1 LFTLEEGDMSVRPL
15 RVRIARIFSDLR
27 ILPLFVVTFAA
38 GTSVPPAGAQV
49 LYGSIVG
56 NVHDSTGATLPGAT
70 ITILHEETRLT
81 RETTADSA
89 GGYTFT
95 AVPTGTYVVTVSLTG
110 FRTFTRPSV
119 PVTLNTV
126 TRVDAALP
134 VGEIAE
140 TVTVVGES
148 PLLQTDRAEVRAELR
163 ERDLRELPVPVGRN
177 YQRLFKV
184 LPGITPPEDAHSIP
198 SNPSRALVFN
208 VNGAS
213 RSSNNTRIDGV
224 STANVWLPHV
234 AAYVPALESLETVNV
249 VTNSFDAEQG
259 LAGGAVINVQ
269 IKSGTN
275 KVSGSAFE
283 YHANEKLRAQNY
295 FDPPGTQKGK
305 WKYNQF
311 GGTVGGPIVRNKLF
325 YFASYEGTRDLRN
338 AGVTVSVPTEAL
350 RRGDFSAS
358 PTLIYDPRT
367 GNADGSGRTP
377 FPGNV
382 VPPNLIDPI
391 AQKITALLPLP
402 NVRGPDGSI
411 PETNNYFVQSPF
423 EFNRWT
429 LDTKVNWN
437 ATSKLNIFARY
448 SHLDFWTY
456 NETVYGKQLQ
466 GRPITLPGNP
476 GTGSG
481 NTYNF
486 SAGATYTLS
495 NTIVADAH
503 FGYVRQYTAV
513 EHSDLSEQHK
523 GLDFLGIPGT
533 NGPRRFEGGMPLFDF
548 DVYEDVGISE
558 RYMPY
563 YRDDKQYQTVVNLN
577 WLKGSHNLR
586 FGTDIYLQGLNHTQP
601 ELSGTYYTARGGF
614 QFRGNPTLLRGGPAS
629 NQFNSWAAFLLGL
642 SNEFGRVLE
651 VDDPYT
657 TRMRS
662 YSLYARDQW
671 QAGSK
676 VTVSYGARWEYFPT
690 PTRADRGLER
700 YNPNTNMIEI
710 GGIGSVPEDL
720 GIKVEKGLIAPRLG
734 VTYRATPSLVMRAGF
749 GITNDP
755 YSLARPLRTNHPV
768 LINLVV
774 PAANSW
780 AWAGRI
786 ADGIPAIPEP
796 NLGNGI
802 IPIDGG
808 VTAFTLPNEFNR
820 GYIKSWNVA
829 IQKELKWGLVGE
841 AAYIGTRQ
849 IDQLGF
855 RELNWSPI
863 GGGTA
868 GKQLAAKFGRTA
880 QTRVVAP
887 IGDSQYDALQT
898 RLDRRFANGF
908 QMGVTYTLSKST
920 GIEGAPNSDGI
931 ALIQIPEFYD
941 LNRAISSFDRTHN
954 LQISNVAELPFG
966 SGRRWL
972 NDGGVMAA
980 IAGGWQVNNILSF
993 YSGTPFNVTAS
1004 GTSLNAP
1011 ESNQRADQVVSDP
1024 KILGGIGRGNAYFDP
1039 LAFKPVTEA
1048 RFGTAPWRV
1057 LRGPGVANWD
1067 LGVFRQI
1074 DLPRNTNV
1082 QLRVEV
1088 FNVLNKQWFSNPGGN
1103 VSNLRL
1109 NPDGTVR
1116 DLNGFAEVLESA
1128 NERQVR
1134 IGVRL
1139 GW

>member
-1 LFTLEEGDMSVRPL
+1 MSPLSLLRPIGRFL
-15 RVRIARIFSDLR
+15 SG
-27 ILPLFVVTFAA
+27 LPVLAFFVVVLAVTGGARP
-38 GTSVPPAGAQV
+38 VGAQV

-70 ITILHEETRLT
+70 VTILHEETKLT
-81 RETTADSA
+81 REITTDSA

-95 AVPTGTYVVTVSLTG
+95 AVPTGTYLVTVALTG
-110 FRTFTRPSV
+110 FRTFTRPNV

-148 PLLQTDRAEVRAELR
+148 PLLQTDRAEVRGELK
-163 ERDLRELPVPVGRN
+163 ERDLRELPVPIGRN
-177 YQRLFKV
+177 YQRLFNV
-184 LPGITPPEDAHSIP
+184 LPGFSPPEDAHSIP

-224 STANVWLPHV
+224 STTNIWLPHV

-259 LAGGAVINVQ
+259 LAGGSVINVQ

-275 KVSGSAFE
+275 TLSGSAFE
-283 YHANEKLRAQNY
+283 YHTNEKLRAHNY
-295 FDPPGTQKGK
+295 FDPPGTEKGK
-305 WKYNQF
+305 WRYNQF
-311 GGTVGGPIVRNKLF
+311 GGTVGGPMVRNKLF
-325 YFASYEGTRDLRN
+325 YFASYESTRDLRN
-338 AGVTVSVPTEAL
+338 ASVTVSVPTEAL
-350 RRGDFSAS
+350 RRGDVSAS
-358 PTLIYDPRT
+358 PTLIYDPMT
-367 GNADGSGRTP
+367 GNPDGSARTP
-377 FPGNV
+377 FPGNII
-382 VPPNLIDPI
+382 PPDRIDPI
-391 AQKITALLPLP
+391 AQKIIALLPLP
-402 NVRGPDGSI
+402 NVRGPNGAI

-437 ATSKLNIFARY
+437 ATPKLNIFARY

-476 GTGSG
+476 GTGAG

-495 NTIVADAH
+495 DTIVADAH
-503 FGYVRQYTAV
+503 FGYVRQYTGV
-513 EHSDLSEQHK
+513 EHSDIGERK
-523 GLDFLGIPGT
+523 GLDWLGIPGT

-563 YRDDKQYQTVVNLN
+563 YRDDNQYQTVMNLN
-577 WLKGSHNLR
+577 WLKRSHNLR
-586 FGTDIYLQGLNHTQP
+586 FGTDIYFQALNHTQP

-614 QFRGNPTLLRGGPAS
+614 QFRSNPTLIRGGPAG
-629 NQFNSWAAFLLGL
+629 NQFNSWAGFLLGL
-642 SNEFGRVLE
+642 SNEFGRLLE

-671 QAGSK
+671 QVGSK
-676 VTVSYGARWEYFPT
+676 LTVSYGARWEYFPT

-710 GGIGSVPEDL
+710 GGIGSVPTDL
-720 GIKVEKGLIAPRLG
+720 GIKIEKGLIAPRLG
-734 VTYRATPSLVMRAGF
+734 VTYRATPSLVLRSGF

-774 PAANSW
+774 PSASSW
-780 AWAGRI
+780 TWAGRL

-796 NLGNGI
+796 SLGSGI
-802 IPIDGG
+802 IPIDGN
-808 VTAFTLPNEFNR
+808 VTAFTLPDEFNR
-820 GYIKSWNVA
+820 GYIKSFNVA
-829 IQKELKWGLVGE
+829 VQKELKGGFVAE
-841 AAYIGTRQ
+841 AAYVGTRQ

-868 GKQLAAKFGRTA
+868 GRQLNQKFGRTA

-908 QMGVTYTLSKST
+908 QLGVSYTLSKSM

-931 ALIQIPEFYD
+931 ASIQIPEYYY
-941 LNRAISSFDRTHN
+941 LNRALSSFDRTHN
-954 LQISNVAELPFG
+954 LSISSIAQVPFG
-966 SGRRWL
+966 PGRHWL
-972 NDGGVMAA
+972 KEGIMGA
-980 IAGGWQVNNILSF
+980 IAGGWQVNNVLTF
-993 YSGTPFNVTAS
+993 FSGTPFNVTSA

-1011 ESNQRADQVVSDP
+1011 ESSQRADQVVSDV

-1067 LGVFRQI
+1067 LGVFRQF
-1074 DLPRNTNV
+1074 DLPRGTNV
-1082 QLRVEV
+1082 QLRIEA
-1088 FNVLNKQWFSNPGGN
+1088 FNVLDRQWFVNPGGTGGSN

-1109 NPDGTVR
+1109 NPDGSVR
-1116 DLNGFAEVLESA
+1116 DLNGFAEVTEST

-1134 IGVRL
+1134 IGLRF

>member
-1 LFTLEEGDMSVRPL
+1 MSLRSL
-15 RVRIARIFSDLR
+15 RVPVAYLSSG
-27 ILPLFVVTFAA
+27 LPVVPLVVVLAA
-38 GTSVPPAGAQV
+38 VAASPPHAGAQV

-56 NVHDSTGATLPGAT
+56 NVHDSSGAILPGAT
-70 ITILHEETRLT
+70 VTILHEETKLT
-81 RETTADSA
+81 REATADSA

-110 FRTFTRPSV
+110 FRTFTRSSV

-140 TVTVVGES
+140 TVTVIGES

-163 ERDLRELPVPVGRN
+163 EHELRDLPVPVGRN

-184 LPGITPPEDAHSIP
+184 LPGFTPPEDAHSIP

-208 VNGAS
+208 VNGSS

-224 STANVWLPHV
+224 STTNVWLPHV
-234 AAYVPALESLETVNV
+234 SAYVPALESLETVNV

-259 LAGGAVINVQ
+259 LAGGSVINVQ
-269 IKSGTN
+269 VKSGTN
-275 KVSGSAFE
+275 KLSGSAFE
-283 YHANEKLRAQNY
+283 YHTNEALRAKNY
-295 FDPPGTQKGK
+295 FDPPDAKKGE
-305 WKYNQF
+305 WRYHQF

-325 YFASYEGTRDLRN
+325 YFASYENTRDQRN
-338 AGVTVSVPTEAL
+338 ASATISVPTEPL
-350 RRGDFSAS
+350 RRGDLAAS
-358 PTLIYDPRT
+358 STLIYDPMT
-367 GNADGSGRTP
+367 GNPDGSARTP
-377 FPGNV
+377 FPGNII
-382 VPPNLIDPI
+382 PPNRIDPI
-391 AQKITALLPLP
+391 AQKIIALMPLP
-402 NVRGPDGSI
+402 NRRNPDGSI

-423 EFNRWT
+423 TFNRWT
-429 LDTKVNWN
+429 LDTKVTLN
-437 ATSKLNIFARY
+437 ATSKLNLFARY
-448 SHLDFWTY
+448 SQLDFWTY
-456 NETVYGKQLQ
+456 NETVYGQQLQ

-476 GTGSG
+476 GTGAG

-495 NTIVADAH
+495 NTLVADAH
-503 FGYVRQYTAV
+503 FGYVRMYTGV
-513 EHSDLSEQHK
+513 EHSDIDERQK
-523 GLDFLGIPGT
+523 GMDFLGIPGT

-563 YRDDKQYQTVVNLN
+563 YRNDDQYQTVVNLN
-577 WLKGSHNLR
+577 WLKGRHNVR
-586 FGTDIYLQGLNHTQP
+586 FGTDIYYQALNHTQP

-614 QFRGNPTLLRGGPAS
+614 QFRSNPTLVRGGPS
-629 NQFNSWAAFLLGL
+629 GNQFNSWAAFLLGL
-642 SNEFGRVLE
+642 PNELGRLLE
-651 VDDPYT
+651 VEDPYT

-662 YSLYARDQW
+662 YSIYARDQW
-671 QAGSK
+671 QAASK
-676 VTVSYGARWEYFPT
+676 LTVSYGVRWEYFPT

-700 YNPNTNMIEI
+700 YNPNTNMMEI
-710 GGIGSVPEDL
+710 GGVGSVPMDL
-720 GIKVEKGLIAPRLG
+720 GIKIEKGLFAPRLG
-734 VTYRATPSLVMRAGF
+734 VTYRATPRTVLRAGF

-755 YSLARPLRTNHPV
+755 YSLARPLRTNHPI

-774 PAANSW
+774 PAADSW
-780 AWAGRI
+780 SSAGRL
-786 ADGIPAIPEP
+786 ADGIPAIAAPS
-796 NLGNGI
+796 LGNGI
-802 IPIDGG
+802 IPIPGNI
-808 VTAFTLPNEFNR
+808 TAFTLPDEFNR
-820 GYIKSWNVA
+820 GYIQSFNVA
-829 IQKELKWGLVGE
+829 IQKELTGGLVGE
-841 AAYIGTRQ
+841 AAYVGTRQ

-863 GGGTA
+863 GGGQA
-868 GKQLAAKFGRTA
+868 GRQLARYGRTA

-898 RLDRRFANGF
+898 RLDRRFTNGF
-908 QMGVTYTLSKST
+908 QLGVSYTLSKST

-931 ALIQIPEFYD
+931 AAVKIPEFYD
-941 LNRAISSFDRTHN
+941 LNRALSSFDRTHN
-954 LQISNVAELPFG
+954 FNISSIVELPFG
-966 SGRRWL
+966 RGRRWAT
-972 NDGGVMAA
+972 DGVAA
-980 IAGGWQVNNILSF
+980 ALAGGWQVNNVLSF

-1011 ESNQRADQVVSDP
+1011 ESDQRADQVVSDV

-1067 LGVFRQI
+1067 LGVFRQF
-1074 DLPRNTNV
+1074 DLPRGMSV
-1082 QLRVEV
+1082 QLRIEA
-1088 FNVLNKQWFSNPGGN
+1088 FNVLDKQQFMNPGGTAGTN

-1109 NPDGTVR
+1109 NPDGSVR
-1116 DLNGFAEVLESA
+1116 DLNGFAEIVEST

-1134 IGVRL
+1134 IGLRL